1 MTWAN
6 DTIKGVLLDC
16 DGTLLDTM
24 PLWHAM
30 ERTLAKRAGIEFTE
44 KLSEMLNANTL
55 TQTVTFFH
63 EEHGVGSTSA
73 VLFEECSAA
82 LRNAY
87 RTRVKPKPGALDF
100 IESLN
105 KAQVPVAIVSS
116 SPCIFLEAGLEH
128 TGIMPYITLVCSAE
142 DEGRTKRDPG
152 YLIECA
158 RRLNVDLEN
167 ACLIDDSAYAL
178 AAARAA
184 GMRTLGVYDSEI
196 AGTMHDLRQ
205 VSDIALHT
213 LTELNIDCFL
223 GRKTDDFE

>member
-1 MTWAN
+1 MAWAN

-30 ERTLAKRAGIEFTE
+30 ERMLAKRAGIEFTE
-44 KLSEMLNANTL
+44 KLFEMLNANTL
-55 TQTVTFFH
+55 TQTVAFFH
-63 EEHGVGSTSA
+63 EEYGVGLTSA

-87 RTRVKPKPGALDF
+87 RTRVRPKPGVLDF

-116 SPCIFLEAGLEH
+116 SPYIFLEAGLEH

-142 DEGRTKRDPG
+142 DEGRTKRDPE

-158 RRLNVDLEN
+158 RRLDVDPEN

>member
-6 DTIKGVLLDC
+6 DSIKGVLLDC

-30 ERTLAKRAGIEFTE
+30 ERTLAKRAGIEYTE
-44 KLSEMLNANTL
+44 ELSDTLNANTL

-63 EEHGVGSTSA
+63 EEHGVGSTST

-87 RTRVKPKPGALDF
+87 RTRVKPKPGAFDF
-100 IESLN
+100 VKALN
-105 KAQVPVAIVSS
+105 EVQVPVAIVSS

-142 DEGRTKRDPG
+142 DEDRTKRDPE

-158 RRLNVDLEN
+158 RRLNVDPEN

-178 AAARAA
+178 EAARAA
-184 GMRTLGVYDSEI
+184 GMRTVGVYDSEI
-196 AGTMHDLRQ
+196 AGTMYDLRQ
-205 VSDIALHT
+205 ASDIALCA
-213 LTELNIDCFL
+213 LTELNVDCFL
-223 GRKTDDFE
+223 GRKTNDFE